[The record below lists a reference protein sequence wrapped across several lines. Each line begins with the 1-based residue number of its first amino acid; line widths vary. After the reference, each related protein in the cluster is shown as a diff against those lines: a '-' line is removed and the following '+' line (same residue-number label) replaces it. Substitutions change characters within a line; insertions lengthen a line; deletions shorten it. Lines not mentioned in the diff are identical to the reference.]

1 MNRLAPPVLPVALAA
16 VMTLLGGCSAALPGQ
31 QLTRSSAQRPD
42 ATIGDVELLEI
53 SADLVTKMQ
62 AERPLPEIPVD
73 LLEFKPDPY
82 RIGAGDTLYITVW
95 DHPELT
101 SPAGAQQQQLA
112 NGRLVRPDGTL
123 FYPYIG
129 PISAAGLTIEE
140 LRLAISLRLAKYIEN
155 PQVDISVIDYGS
167 QRVTVQGAFRNTAP
181 IPVTARPL
189 TLRRALGDA
198 GIDTDEADLSGL
210 VITRDNQRYGLDL
223 DALNRTSG
231 VVPDIYLKAGDH
243 LFLPYNDRKEIYVV
257 GEVHRPQ
264 AINFKTTDVTLSQAL
279 GRSGGLDPKTSRGD
293 AVYVIRGMEDMSRP
307 SQVFHLDARKAT
319 SFVLAGH
326 FRLKPGDVVF
336 VGPARVTRW
345 SRFIDQ
351 LLPFSNIINN
361 SANTRDLIN

>member
-1 MNRLAPPVLPVALAA
+1 MKLFALPLVAVLLAS
-16 VMTLLGGCSAALPGQ
+16 GCSAGLTGQ

-42 ATIGDVELLEI
+42 PTIGDVELLEI
-53 SADLVTKMQ
+53 SADLVTRMH
-62 AERPLPEIPVD
+62 AERPAPQVPDE
-73 LLEFKPDPY
+73 LLEFQPEPY

-101 SPAGAQQQQLA
+101 SPAGTQQQQLA

-129 PISAAGLTIEE
+129 PITAAGLTIED
-140 LRLAISLRLAKYIEN
+140 LRLAISMRLATYIKV

-167 QRVTVQGAFRNTAP
+167 QRVTVQGAFVDTAP
-181 IPVTARPL
+181 IQVTARPL

-198 GIDTDEADLSGL
+198 GIDTDDADLSGL
-210 VITRDNQRYGLDL
+210 IITRDGRRYRLDL
-223 DALNRTSG
+223 DALNRTPG
-231 VVPDIYLKAGDH
+231 VVPDLYLKAGDH
-243 LFLPYNDRKEIYVV
+243 LFLPYNDRKEVYVV
-257 GEVHRPQ
+257 GEVFRPQ
-264 AINFKTTDVTLSQAL
+264 AITFKTTDLTLAQAL
-279 GRSGGLDPKTSRGD
+279 GRSGGLDPQTARGD
-293 AVYVIRGMEDMSRP
+293 AVYVIRGMEDMSQP

-319 SFVLAGH
+319 AFVLAGH
-326 FRLKPGDVVF
+326 FRLQPGDVVF

-345 SRFIDQ
+345 ARFIDQ

>member
-1 MNRLAPPVLPVALAA
+1 MKCFAFSLVAVLLAS
-16 VMTLLGGCSAALPGQ
+16 GCSTGLPGQ

-42 ATIGDVELLEI
+42 PTIGDVELREI
-53 SADLVTKMQ
+53 SADLVARMH
-62 AERPLPEIPVD
+62 AERPAPEIPD
-73 LLEFKPDPY
+73 ALLEFLPEPY

-101 SPAGAQQQQLA
+101 SPAGTQQQQLA

-129 PISAAGLTIEE
+129 PITAAGLTIEE
-140 LRLAISLRLAKYIEN
+140 LRLAISLRLANYIKV
-155 PQVDISVIDYGS
+155 PQVDIAVIDYGS
-167 QRVTVQGAFRNTAP
+167 QRVTVQGAFEDTAP
-181 IPVTARPL
+181 IQVTARPL

-198 GIDTDEADLSGL
+198 GIDTDDADLSGL
-210 VITRDNQRYGLDL
+210 VITRDGRRYRMDL
-223 DALNRTSG
+223 DELNRNPG

-243 LFLPYNDRKEIYVV
+243 LFLPYNDRKEVYVV
-257 GEVHRPQ
+257 GEVFRPQ
-264 AINFKTTDVTLSQAL
+264 AINFKTTDLTLSQAL

-293 AVYVIRGMEDMSRP
+293 AVYVIRGMEGMRQP

-319 SFVLAGH
+319 AFVLAGQ
-326 FRLKPGDVVF
+326 FRLQPGDVVF

-345 SRFIDQ
+345 ARFIDQ
-351 LLPFSNIINN
+351 LLPFSSIINN

>member
-1 MNRLAPPVLPVALAA
+1 MNRIVLPVLLVSALSAGCAA
-16 VMTLLGGCSAALPGQ
+16 TLPGQ
-31 QLTRSSAQRPD
+31 QLSRSSATRED
-42 ATIGDVELLEI
+42 ADIGDVELVEI
-53 SADLVTKMQ
+53 NSDLLLRTQQ
-62 AERPLPEIPVD
+62 ARSVPEIPSE
-73 LLEFKPDPY
+73 LIAFRPEPY

-101 SPAGAQQQQLA
+101 SPAGTQQQQLA

-129 PISAAGLTIEE
+129 PITAAGLTIEE
-140 LRLAISLRLAKYIEN
+140 LRLAISLRLAKYIEH

-198 GIDTDEADLSGL
+198 GIDPEEADLSGL
-210 VITRDNQRYGLDL
+210 VITRDGRNYVLDL
-223 DALNRTSG
+223 DALNRRSAIA
-231 VVPDIYLKAGDH
+231 PDIFLKAGDH
-243 LFLPYNDRKEIYVV
+243 LFLPYNDRKEVYVV
-257 GEVHRPQ
+257 GEVQRPV
-264 AINFKTTDVTLSQAL
+264 AINFKTSDITLTQAL
-279 GRSGGLDPKTSRGD
+279 GRAGGLNPQTSRAD
-293 AVYVIRGMEDMSRP
+293 AVYVIRGMEELGRP
-307 SQVFHLDARKAT
+307 AQVYHLDARKAT

-326 FRLKPGDVVF
+326 FRMQPGDVVF

-345 SRFIDQ
+345 ARFIDQ

-361 SANTRDLIN
+361 SANTRDLVN